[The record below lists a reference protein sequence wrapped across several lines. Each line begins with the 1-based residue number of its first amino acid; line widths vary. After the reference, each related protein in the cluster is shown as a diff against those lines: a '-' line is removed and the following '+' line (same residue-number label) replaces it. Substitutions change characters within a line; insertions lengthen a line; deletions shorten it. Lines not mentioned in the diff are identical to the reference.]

1 MTSTRSSSRRTSCC
15 WVAAIVGLTFFG
27 FFFDIFASV
36 AFISL
41 VFGLCRM
48 YAGVQRGRAVGNGDF
63 LPEYDPGRYPWLAI
77 ARLRFVPDVE
87 LTLVGLR
94 RDARAST
101 AAACGVSS
109 IPAAMR

>member
-1 MTSTRSSSRRTSCC
+1 MLLSLLTSFAFFRGEPANDIDSIFVATNLLLLG
-15 WVAAIVGLTFFG
+15 AAIVGLTFFG

-63 LPEYDPGRYPWLAI
+63 LPEYD
-77 ARLRFVPDVE
+77 
-87 LTLVGLR
+87 
-94 RDARAST
+94 RAGTRGSQSRGC
-101 AAACGVSS
+101 ASS
-109 IPAAMR
+109 